1 MVKDGEDKD
10 GLETT
15 NFCLFN
21 TQNCEEASSI
31 VKNVS
36 DFGPRHEKGPIS
48 KFPKAFTFSSAVAE
62 EGQDWSEWGR
72 LSVKLKLKLK
82 LKKE

>member
-48 KFPKAFTFSSAVAE
+48 KFPKAFTFSAVVAE
-62 EGQDWSEWGR
+62 EGWSAKWG

-82 LKKE
+82 KE